1 MKSVEKIEIV
11 ICKFILLKMCIHDAL
26 IKIISKD
33 DLDTFIKIMDEY
45 GDYNFNECNCVVIS
59 KCPKLF
65 SLRNSGETNAVEILK
80 YILKCNPDF
89 KKECKY
95 ETLHS
100 AIRHGHK
107 KIVELLLI
115 NNTNPNLDTIFD
127 TALNVAIQKGDIEI
141 IELLLKFKADP
152 NKFYPHRPGP
162 LFLAVNNLRR
172 EIIELLLNYK
182 ANPNKEDES
191 GIIPLFL
198 AIEKNNIPIIELLL
212 KHNSN
217 PNKEKNFKYTPLHVA
232 VSNNRKEIV
241 ELLLNYKADPNKE
254 NFYKN
259 TPLHIAAD
267 KGNEEIF
274 NILYQVTD
282 QRYKNDIPILRYTKF
297 LKIKKILE
305 ISTKTQSIFIL
316 QSYEFDDTSLLS
328 RDYICRDLVFLILK
342 HLKKEKR
349 LLKYKNMIEN

>member
-1 MKSVEKIEIV
+1 
-11 ICKFILLKMCIHDAL
+11 MCIHNAL

-33 DLDTFIKIMDEY
+33 DLDIFIEIMNKYENQDFSSC
-45 GDYNFNECNCVVIS
+45 GCNYENI
-59 KCPKLF
+59 KCLKLF
-65 SLRNSGETNAVEILK
+65 LLCKSVEKKAVKILK
-80 YILKCNPDF
+80 YLLKFNSNF
-89 KKECKY
+89 KEKHKY
-95 ETLHS
+95 VMLDK
-100 AIRHGHK
+100 AIRYGHK
-107 KIVELLLI
+107 EIVELLLVGGA
-115 NNTNPNLDTIFD
+115 NPNLDLTGYD
-127 TALNVAIQKGDIEI
+127 TALAVAVQKGDIEI

-162 LFLAVNNLRR
+162 LLLAVNNLRC
-172 EIIELLLNYK
+172 EIIELLLNYN
-182 ANPNKEDES
+182 ADPNKEDES
-191 GIIPLFL
+191 GTIPLFL
-198 AIEKNNIPIIELLL
+198 AIQKNNIPIIELLL
-212 KHNSN
+212 KHNFN
-217 PNKEKNFKYTPLHVA
+217 PNKETTNKYTPLHVA
-232 VSNNRKEIV
+232 VFDNRKEIV

-282 QRYKNDIPILRYTKF
+282 QKYKNDIPILQYIKF
-297 LKIKKILE
+297 LKIEKLLK
-305 ISTKTQSIFIL
+305 ISTKTQSVLIL

-342 HLKKEKR
+342 QLKKEKR